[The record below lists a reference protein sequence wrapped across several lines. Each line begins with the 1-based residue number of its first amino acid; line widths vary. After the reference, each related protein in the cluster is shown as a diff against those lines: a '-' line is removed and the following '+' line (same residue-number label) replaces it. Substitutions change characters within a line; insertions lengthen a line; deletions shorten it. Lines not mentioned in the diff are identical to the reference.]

1 MTDDDT
7 AKQSNQPDSPPAPA
21 AVEATAES
29 AAQPAAQA
37 ARQPEKVAATGPKR
51 HLGTPLWLTIVLIVV
66 VAAEPFALRR
76 FLPETAAAPPSG
88 DPAQLASLQSRV
100 EALEHAP
107 PPAAVAAAT
116 PAAPGDAARI
126 QALETRLSALESRPA
141 QQMPDVE
148 GQVSAASAKL
158 NARIAELDASI
169 QKDIA
174 ATTARATLANRLRA
188 ASLALEAG
196 KPLGDI
202 PDAPPALARFA
213 DTAPPTEPALRLS
226 FPRYAEAARM
236 ASQPDASETNP
247 VDRAWERI
255 QALVTIRRGD
265 KVIVGS
271 RTATILEAA
280 RGKLD
285 AGDLEGAIIGL
296 NNLDDAAKKAVA
308 PWRDDAQALLDA
320 RAAMLAMAAK
330 S

>member
-1 MTDDDT
+1 MTDENSAPQAT
-7 AKQSNQPDSPPAPA
+7 ESASAPASVVIEAKAEPAPA
-21 AVEATAES
+21 A
-29 AAQPAAQA
+29 PAA
-37 ARQPEKVAATGPKR
+37 VAPKR
-51 HLGTPLWLTIVLIVV
+51 VGTPLWLTIILVAA
-66 VAAEPFALRR
+66 VAAEPFALHQ
-76 FLPETAAAPPSG
+76 FLAENQAAPAAF
-88 DPAQLASLQSRV
+88 DPAPLAALQRRID
-100 EALEHAP
+100 ALEHAH
-107 PPAAVAAAT
+107 
-116 PAAPGDAARI
+116 APTASGDASRV
-126 QALETRLSALESRPA
+126 QALESRLAALESRPS

-158 NARIAELDASI
+158 NARIADLDAAI

-174 ATTARATLANRLRA
+174 VTTARATLANRLRA
-188 ASLALEAG
+188 ASMALEAG
-196 KPLGDI
+196 KPLGNI

-213 DTAPPTEPALRLS
+213 ETAPPTEPALRLS
-226 FPRYAEAARM
+226 FPRFAEAAKM
-236 ASQPDASETNP
+236 ASQPDASAANP

-285 AGDLEGAIIGL
+285 AGDLEGAMIGL
-296 NNLDDAAKKAVA
+296 NNLDDAAKKEIS
-308 PWRDDAQALLDA
+308 PWRADAQSLLDA

>member
-1 MTDDDT
+1 MTDDNT
-7 AKQSNQPDSPPAPA
+7 AQQAHESGSVPASVVIEAKAEPAP
-21 AVEATAES
+21 ES
-29 AAQPAAQA
+29 AQKPAETPVPTP
-37 ARQPEKVAATGPKR
+37 ARRG
-51 HLGTPLWLTIVLIVV
+51 GTPLWLTIILVAA

-76 FLPETAAAPPSG
+76 FLPENAAAPAAA
-88 DPAQLASLQSRV
+88 DPAQLASLQRRID
-100 EALEHAP
+100 ALEHTPA
-107 PPAAVAAAT
+107 PAAS
-116 PAAPGDAARI
+116 AAPGDASRV
-126 QALETRLSALESRPA
+126 QALESRLAALESRPA

-158 NARIAELDASI
+158 NARIGELDAAI

-188 ASLALEAG
+188 ASMALEAG
-196 KPLGDI
+196 KPLGNI

-226 FPRYAEAARM
+226 FPRYAEAAKM
-236 ASQPDASETNP
+236 ASQPDSAVANP

-285 AGDLEGAIIGL
+285 AGDLEGALIGL
-296 NNLDDAAKKAVA
+296 KNLDDAARKEMS
-308 PWRDDAQALLDA
+308 PWHEDAQSLLDA

>member
-1 MTDDDT
+1 MTDDNIAPQAHESGSVAAPVVIE
-7 AKQSNQPDSPPAPA
+7 AKAEPA
-21 AVEATAES
+21 AEAAPKAAETPV
-29 AAQPAAQA
+29 QP
-37 ARQPEKVAATGPKR
+37 QPRRG
-51 HLGTPLWLTIVLIVV
+51 GTPLWLTIVLVAA
-66 VAAEPFALRR
+66 VAAEPFALRQ
-76 FLPETAAAPPSG
+76 FLPENAAAPAAV
-88 DPAQLASLQSRV
+88 DPAQLASLQRRID
-100 EALEHAP
+100 ALEHAP
-107 PPAAVAAAT
+107 AT
-116 PAAPGDAARI
+116 PASAAPGDASRV
-126 QALETRLSALESRPA
+126 QALESRIAALESRPA

-158 NARIAELDASI
+158 NARIADLDAAI

-188 ASLALEAG
+188 ASMALEAG
-196 KPLGDI
+196 KPLGNI

-213 DTAPPTEPALRLS
+213 DAAPPTEPALRLS

-236 ASQPDASETNP
+236 ASQPDASATNP

-285 AGDLEGAIIGL
+285 AGDLEGALIGL
-296 NNLDDAAKKAVA
+296 NNLDDAAKKEIS
-308 PWRDDAQALLDA
+308 PWRNDAQALLDA